1 VRGASFERHQARRAR
16 EAALNPKAAPG
27 PTLLSPTVVGILCGA
42 GAAASWAAGFV
53 AARHGVLIGLAPAD
67 IALHRF
73 VWAGLLLLPIVWRA
87 GLADFASIGWGHAL
101 TIFVLAGPIQS
112 FLSAT
117 GFLLAPLG
125 HGAVIQPGTSA
136 LGGLLL
142 ATLVLHEPLR
152 GRRVAG
158 ALAIV
163 IGLLLLGGEAV
174 TTIGA
179 HGVAGDLAF
188 FVGGVLWAVFATV
201 LRLWDIR
208 AQRAA
213 IVISVLSLVIYAPLH
228 ALVFGYARML
238 AVGIW
243 ENLLQ
248 AAVQGG
254 LAGAL
259 AIHLFARAVLL
270 LGAGRASAF
279 PAMVP
284 PATLIIGLLALGEVP
299 TPAQLAGLAAVL
311 VGFLLA
317 LRP

>member
-1 VRGASFERHQARRAR
+1 
-16 EAALNPKAAPG
+16 LNPTVPPG
-27 PTLLSPTVVGILCGA
+27 PTLLSPTVTGVLCGA

-73 VWAGLLLLPIVWRA
+73 VWAGLLLLPMVWRA
-87 GLADFASIGWGHAL
+87 GLSDLGGIRWGRAL
-101 TIFVLAGPIQS
+101 TIFMLAGPVQA

-142 ATLVLHEPLR
+142 ATVILREPLR
-152 GRRVAG
+152 ARRLAG
-158 ALAIV
+158 AAAIV
-163 IGLLLLGGEAV
+163 CGLLLLGGEAV
-174 TTIGA
+174 ATIRA

-188 FVGGVLWAVFATV
+188 FVGGVFWAVFATV

-213 IVISVLSLVIYAPLH
+213 IVISVLSLALYAPLH
-228 ALVFGYARML
+228 GLAFGYGRMIAAGL
-238 AVGIW
+238 W

-259 AIHLFARAVLL
+259 AIHMFARAVLL

-284 PATLIIGLLALGEVP
+284 PTTLLIGLVALGEVP
-299 TPAQLAGLAAVL
+299 SLVQLAGLAVVL
-311 VGFLLA
+311 VGFLLT

>member
-1 VRGASFERHQARRAR
+1 M
-16 EAALNPKAAPG
+16 
-27 PTLLSPTVVGILCGA
+27 LSPTIIGALCGA

-73 VWAGLLLLPIVWRA
+73 VWAGVLLLPIVWRRGPGDLG
-87 GLADFASIGWGHAL
+87 GLGWGRAL
-101 TIFVLAGPIQS
+101 TIFMLAGPIQA

-152 GRRVAG
+152 ARRLAG
-158 ALAIV
+158 AAAIV
-163 IGLLLLGGEAV
+163 GGLLLLGGEAV
-174 TTIGA
+174 ATIGA

-188 FVGGVLWAVFATV
+188 FVGGVFWAVFATL

-213 IVISVLSLVIYAPLH
+213 IVISVLSLAIYAPLH
-228 ALVFGYARML
+228 GLAFGYGRMIAAGL
-238 AVGIW
+238 W

-259 AIHLFARAVLL
+259 AIHLFARAVVL

-284 PATLIIGLLALGEVP
+284 PATLLIGLVTLGEVP
-299 TPAQLAGLAAVL
+299 TLVQLAGLAAVL
-311 VGFLLA
+311 LGFLLT

>member
-1 VRGASFERHQARRAR
+1 VVSRAG
-16 EAALNPKAAPG
+16 EAALNPTTPSG
-27 PTLLSPTVVGILCGA
+27 PTLLSPTVIGLLCGA

-73 VWAGLLLLPIVWRA
+73 VWAGLVLLPIVWAHA
-87 GLADFASIGWGHAL
+87 GQSGAGALGGIGWGRAL
-101 TIFVLAGPIQS
+101 TIFVLAGPIQA

-142 ATLVLHEPLR
+142 ATMILHEPLR

-158 ALAIV
+158 AAAIV
-163 IGLLLLGGEAV
+163 GGLLLLGGEAL
-174 TTIGA
+174 TTIGM
-179 HGVAGDLAF
+179 HGVVGDLAF
-188 FVGGVLWAVFATV
+188 FVGGVFWAVFATV

-213 IVISVLSLVIYAPLH
+213 IVISVLSLAIYAPLH
-228 ALVFGYARML
+228 GVVFGYARML
-238 AVGIW
+238 AAGFW

-284 PATLIIGLLALGEVP
+284 PTTLMIGLMALGEVP
-299 TPAQLAGLAAVL
+299 SLVQVAGLAVVL
-311 VGFLLA
+311 AGFVLT

>member
-1 VRGASFERHQARRAR
+1 
-16 EAALNPKAAPG
+16 LNSTLPSRPA
-27 PTLLSPTVVGILCGA
+27 LLSPAIVGVLCGA

-53 AARHGVLIGLAPAD
+53 AARHGVLIGLSPAD

-73 VWAGLLLLPIVWRA
+73 VWAGLLLWPVVARL
-87 GLADFASIGWGHAL
+87 GLADLGGMGWRRAL
-101 TIFVLAGPIQS
+101 IIFVLAGPTQA
-112 FLSAT
+112 FLSAS

-142 ATLVLHEPLR
+142 ATVILREPLR
-152 GRRVAG
+152 PRRLAG
-158 ALAIV
+158 AIAI
-163 IGLLLLGGEAV
+163 IAGLLLLGGEALA
-174 TTIGA
+174 TIGS
-179 HGVAGDLAF
+179 HGVLGDLAF
-188 FVGGVLWAVFATV
+188 LLGGVFWAVFGTL

-213 IVISVLSLVIYAPLH
+213 VVISALSLFIYAPLH
-228 ALVFGYARML
+228 GVAFGYTRIIA
-238 AVGIW
+238 AGFW

-259 AIHLFARAVLL
+259 AIHLFARAVIL

-284 PATLIIGLLALGEVP
+284 PTTLMIGLVALGEVP
-299 TPAQLAGLAAVL
+299 SLVQLAGLAVVL
-311 VGFLLA
+311 LGFLLT

>member
-1 VRGASFERHQARRAR
+1 VNPSASPRPSR
-16 EAALNPKAAPG
+16 
-27 PTLLSPTVVGILCGA
+27 LSPTIVGVLCGI

-73 VWAGLLLLPIVWRA
+73 VWAGLLLLPIVWRRGA
-87 GLADFASIGWGHAL
+87 GDLGGLGWGRAL
-101 TIFVLAGPIQS
+101 TIFMLAGPIQA

-142 ATLVLHEPLR
+142 ATVILREPLR
-152 GRRVAG
+152 GRRIAG
-158 ALAIV
+158 AAAIV
-163 IGLLLLGGEAV
+163 GGLLLLGGEAV

-188 FVGGVLWAVFATV
+188 FVGGVFWAVFATV

-213 IVISVLSLVIYAPLH
+213 IVISVLSLALYAPLH
-228 ALVFGYARML
+228 GLAFGYARMIAAGL
-238 AVGIW
+238 W

-284 PATLIIGLLALGEVP
+284 PTTLLIGLVALGEVP
-299 TPAQLAGLAAVL
+299 SLVQLAGLAVVL
-311 VGFLLA
+311 LGFLLT

>member
-1 VRGASFERHQARRAR
+1 
-16 EAALNPKAAPG
+16 LNATVPPR
-27 PTLLSPTVVGILCGA
+27 PTALSPTIVGALCGA

-73 VWAGLLLLPIVWRA
+73 VWAGLLLLPVVWRA
-87 GLADFASIGWGHAL
+87 GVADIGGIGWGRAL
-101 TIFVLAGPIQS
+101 VIFLLAGPIQA

-142 ATLVLHEPLR
+142 ATLILREPLR
-152 GRRVAG
+152 ARRLAG
-158 ALAIV
+158 AAAIV

-174 TTIGA
+174 ATIGS

-228 ALVFGYARML
+228 GLVFGYARML
-238 AVGIW
+238 AAGFW

-259 AIHLFARAVLL
+259 AIHLFARAILL

-284 PATLIIGLLALGEVP
+284 PTTLLIGLVALGEVP
-299 TPAQLAGLAAVL
+299 SLVQLAGLAVVV
-311 VGFLLA
+311 VGFLLT